1 MRRYKQLKISE
12 AASGIP
18 RGVIVTG
25 VLGILVTLLEG
36 MLQLNQ
42 YHETVVWSTGARSSK
57 YDLTNFSH
65 QKR

>member
-18 RGVIVTG
+18 RAVIVTG

-42 YHETVVWSTGARSSK
+42 YHETGSGMVDGSQVK
-57 YDLTNFSH
+57 
-65 QKR
+65 QV